1 MLDFCC
7 KSEKDKKILWMQGG
21 CYCSRWLIKNSA
33 KVQMEYIGGK
43 VRVKVSDKQDYKNH
57 KVYMEIL
64 NL

>member
-1 MLDFCC
+1 
-7 KSEKDKKILWMQGG
+7 MQGG